1 MTTETRQPMS
11 TLLRPA
17 AILFTALATLT
28 GVIYPALVT
37 VVARQLF
44 PHQADGSLLERQ
56 EQVVGSRLIGQSW
69 SDRDHFWGRPS
80 ATATAPYDAAAS
92 GGSNLGPTN
101 PALLDAVQARI
112 TALRSGN
119 PTQNLPIPVE
129 LVTASASG
137 LDPHISPAAAHWQV
151 PRVARARGIPEDQLH
166 RLVAAHTEERTL
178 GILGSPR
185 VNVLEL
191 NLALDR

>member
-1 MTTETRQPMS
+1 MS

-37 VVARQLF
+37 VVAQRLL
-44 PHQADGSLLERQ
+44 PHQANGSLLERQ
-56 EQVVGSRLIGQSW
+56 GQVVGSRLIGQSW
-69 SDRDHFWGRPS
+69 SGPGHFWGRPS

-112 TALRSGN
+112 ATLRSGN

-129 LVTASASG
+129 LVNASASG

-151 PRVARARGIPEDQLH
+151 PRVARARGILEGELH
-166 RLVAAHTEERTL
+166 RLVAAHTEDRTL